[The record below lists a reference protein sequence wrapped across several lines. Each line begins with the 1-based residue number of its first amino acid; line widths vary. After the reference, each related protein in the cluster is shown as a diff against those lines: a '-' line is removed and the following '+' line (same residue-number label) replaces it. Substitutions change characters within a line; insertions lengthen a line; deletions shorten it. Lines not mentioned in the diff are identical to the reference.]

1 MSRLAGAAR
10 LRILKRLL
18 ARSNSFTTDDRNH
31 GGLGMNARSLIAVLA
46 TALVGAAASFV
57 SPAEASDCGNSVL
70 KAWDE
75 GRLDSS
81 FAPAC
86 YRKALQELPEDIR
99 IYSSAQDDINRALI
113 ASVARQ
119 SRIRRTTQEGAVKGI
134 VRTLASTAPTKAAR
148 ERAVAAAADPNAN
161 TVPLTVVISAAGAV
175 VLVGAAAISVVARRL
190 RRHVAS

>member
-1 MSRLAGAAR
+1 M
-10 LRILKRLL
+10 
-18 ARSNSFTTDDRNH
+18 T
-31 GGLGMNARSLIAVLA
+31 ARSLIAVLA
-46 TALVGAAASFV
+46 TALVGTAASFV
-57 SPAEASDCGNSVL
+57 APAEASDCGSAVL

-75 GRLDSS
+75 GHLDSS

-113 ASVARQ
+113 ASVARH
-119 SRIRRTTQEGAVKGI
+119 STVRRTTQAGAVKGI
-134 VRTLASTAPTKAAR
+134 VRTLAGTAPPKTVR

>member
-1 MSRLAGAAR
+1 M
-10 LRILKRLL
+10 
-18 ARSNSFTTDDRNH
+18 T
-31 GGLGMNARSLIAVLA
+31 ARSLIAVLA

-57 SPAEASDCGNSVL
+57 APAEASDCGKAVL

-99 IYSSAQDDINRALI
+99 IYSSAQDDINRALL
-113 ASVARQ
+113 ASVARH
-119 SRIRRTTQEGAVKGI
+119 STVGRTTPQGAVKGI
-134 VRTLASTAPTKAAR
+134 VRRLSSTAPPKAVRA
-148 ERAVAAAADPNAN
+148 RAVAAAADPNAS

>member
-1 MSRLAGAAR
+1 MSRSAVVAR
-10 LRILKRLL
+10 ARILKRLL
-18 ARSNSFTTDDRNH
+18 ARSNSLSIHGRDH
-31 GGLGMNARSLIAVLA
+31 GGLDMAARFSTTLLVTAV
-46 TALVGAAASFV
+46 AAASALLAT
-57 SPAEASDCGNSVL
+57 PARAATDCGKAVVE
-70 KAWDE
+70 AWDK
-75 GRLDSS
+75 GRLDST

-148 ERAVAAAADPNAN
+148 ERAVAAAADPNA
-161 TVPLTVVISAAGAV
+161 
-175 VLVGAAAISVVARRL
+175 
-190 RRHVAS
+190 

>member
-1 MSRLAGAAR
+1 
-10 LRILKRLL
+10 
-18 ARSNSFTTDDRNH
+18 
-31 GGLGMNARSLIAVLA
+31 MNARSLIAVLA

-134 VRTLASTAPTKAAR
+134 VRTAPTKAAR
-148 ERAVAAAADPNAN
+148 ERAGAAAADPNAN

>member
-1 MSRLAGAAR
+1 M
-10 LRILKRLL
+10 
-18 ARSNSFTTDDRNH
+18 T
-31 GGLGMNARSLIAVLA
+31 ARSLLAVLVTSA
-46 TALVGAAASFV
+46 VAAAASFAA
-57 SPAEASDCGNSVL
+57 PAEASDCGQAVL

-81 FAPAC
+81 FAPEC

-113 ASVARQ
+113 ASVARH
-119 SRIRRTTQEGAVKGI
+119 STVRRTTRAGAVKGI
-134 VRTLASTAPTKAAR
+134 VRRLSSAAPSKTVR

-161 TVPLTVVISAAGAV
+161 TVPLTVLISAAGAV
-175 VLVGAAAISVVARRL
+175 VLVGAAAVSVIARRL